1 MPFLLLKAPK
11 TPLLLCLF
19 TDIYARRRS
28 FFRLFHRK
36 VPLSKPL
43 AKQLSCSPAGS
54 NSYFWTNFRVLAEL
68 SQCSLQLVHVIAIRV
83 LINCI
88 EQQSSY
94 FGKRCN
100 ERELSASAGIETQ
113 CEQCK
118 NGIGESLICQSH
130 EKWNPER

>member
-1 MPFLLLKAPK
+1 MFVHGHLRSTSVLLSSL
-11 TPLLLCLF
+11 
-19 TDIYARRRS
+19 
-28 FFRLFHRK
+28 RK

-68 SQCSLQLVHVIAIRV
+68 PQCSLQLVHVIAIRV

-113 CEQCK
+113 CEHGK
-118 NGIGESLICQSH
+118 NGIGESLICQSQ